1 MNAKAD
7 SHIYGV
13 RSYIEWGHRIN
24 SADRHGI
31 DDLSDV
37 AYAPGS
43 PELLESMTINN
54 FTELMDLVAFLAVMN
69 KNHTLLFRGQT
80 CDISPLPSLLRAR
93 WAPPGEAQGITFD
106 LNRAR
111 NHYWKQ
117 LELVGDLIYPV
128 LRNEGLPRWRHMK
141 YRSYARWAVIQH
153 YELWPTPV
161 LDFTTSL
168 RIAASFAFGL
178 KKHAAHGYLY
188 IICTPRLRSDLMNLP
203 SRVGDKPAES
213 LLAFRLN
220 SVCPPKARRPHL
232 QDGALIS
239 SYPIDNPSDLM
250 STNNSLLSNLAA
262 KVVLSN
268 NGHFWSDEFP
278 IHTEASL
285 LPDVKQDEL
294 LQKLQSCIQFKLGAQ
309 DNWEVKT

>member
-1 MNAKAD
+1 MNPKNN

-13 RSYIEWGHRIN
+13 RSYIEWGRRIN
-24 SADRHGI
+24 STDRHGI

-37 AYAPGS
+37 AYPPGS
-43 PELLESMTINN
+43 PQLLENMTINN
-54 FTELMDLVAFLAVMN
+54 FTDLMDLVAFLAVMN

-80 CDISPLPSLLRAR
+80 CNISPLPTLLRAR
-93 WAPPGEAQGITFD
+93 WAPPGVDQGITFD
-106 LNRAR
+106 LDGAR
-111 NHYWKQ
+111 DHYWKQ

-128 LRNEGLPRWRHMK
+128 LRDEGLPRWRHMK
-141 YRSYARWAVIQH
+141 CRSYARWAVIQH

-178 KKHAAHGYLY
+178 RKHAANGYLY
-188 IICTPRLRSDLMNLP
+188 IFCTSRLRSDLMNLP
-203 SRVGDKPAES
+203 SRVDNEPAES

-239 SYPIDNPSDLM
+239 AYPMDNSSDLK
-250 STNNSLLSNLAA
+250 STNSSLLSNLVA
-262 KVVLSN
+262 KVELTN

-278 IHTEASL
+278 IHNKASL
-285 LPDVKQDEL
+285 LPDIEQDEL
-294 LQKLQSCIQFKLGAQ
+294 HQKLQSCVQFKLGAHN
-309 DNWEVKT
+309 NWEVKT